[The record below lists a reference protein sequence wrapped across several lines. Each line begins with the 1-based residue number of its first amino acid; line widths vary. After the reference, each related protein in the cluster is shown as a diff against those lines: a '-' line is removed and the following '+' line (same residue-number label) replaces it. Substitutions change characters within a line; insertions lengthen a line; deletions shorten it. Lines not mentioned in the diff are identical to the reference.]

1 MAKMMKSKETV
12 TLPMLNMIFEETKWR
27 IVELN
32 LANSNW
38 ADEPMIDKKYNIE
51 KAEQELIR
59 CTTLFF
65 DYLEESNIRF

>member
-32 LANSNW
+32 LAKSNW

-51 KAEQELIR
+51 KAEQDIIKHTIEYFTEKDI
-59 CTTLFF
+59 
-65 DYLEESNIRF
+65 S

>member
-51 KAEQELIR
+51 KAEQDIIKLTIELFR
-59 CTTLFF
+59 RK
-65 DYLEESNIRF
+65 D